1 MFLEHDL
8 IVFLNHVTCEMQH
21 DKLDLYAWAKL
32 EWKMY
37 TEIWESL
44 FKDAP
49 LCFYV
54 LASGISGVENTP

>member
-1 MFLEHDL
+1 
-8 IVFLNHVTCEMQH
+8 MQH